1 MKVSEVIRLLDAGFT
16 RDEIAAMT
24 EQEPAQTPA
33 QTPAQ
38 ESTPAQEP
46 AQTPTQPDQLQE
58 TMNQMKETLA
68 AIQKA
73 NLMNAAQ
80 AGAAIQTSDDV
91 WRSFFGNTN
100 RKE

>member
-24 EQEPAQTPA
+24 EQEPAPK
-33 QTPAQ
+33 
-38 ESTPAQEP
+38 PAQEP
-46 AQTPTQPDQLQE
+46 EQLQIPETPNQQDQLQE

-91 WRSFFGNTN
+91 WKSFFGNTN

>member
-24 EQEPAQTPA
+24 EQEPAQT
-33 QTPAQ
+33 Q
-38 ESTPAQEP
+38 AQEP
-46 AQTPTQPDQLQE
+46 VQLQLPETAQTQTQPDQLKE

>member
-24 EQEPAQTPA
+24 EQEPAPTPA
-33 QTPAQ
+33 H
-38 ESTPAQEP
+38 EP
-46 AQTPTQPDQLQE
+46 EQLQLHETAQTPTQPDQLQE

-91 WRSFFGNTN
+91 WKSFFGNTN

>member
-24 EQEPAQTPA
+24 EQEPA

>member
-24 EQEPAQTPA
+24 EQELAP
-33 QTPAQ
+33 
-38 ESTPAQEP
+38 TPAQEP
-46 AQTPTQPDQLQE
+46 EQLQIPETTPTPAQPDQLQE

-91 WRSFFGNTN
+91 WKSFFGNTN

>member
-24 EQEPAQTPA
+24 EQEPAQK
-33 QTPAQ
+33 
-38 ESTPAQEP
+38 PAQEP
-46 AQTPTQPDQLQE
+46 EQLQLPETAQTQTQPDQLQE